1 MPLWLGQ
8 RIKKY
13 IIKWLN
19 LTKFKRLIEIL
30 HSCYTRAAKNE
41 HIVSKKVPFIS
52 N

>member
-8 RIKKY
+8 RIKNY
-13 IIKWLN
+13 SEKWLN
-19 LTKFKRLIEIL
+19 LTKLKRFIEIL
-30 HSCYTRAAKNE
+30 YSYYTRAAKNE